1 MEIKEGYIPFLD
13 SKRKAISQ
21 NMVMY
26 DSIISFK
33 HWNLYKRSRYI
44 AIMMSMIYIFLI

>member
-13 SKRKAISQ
+13 SKRKAIPQ

-33 HWNLYKRSRYI
+33 Q
-44 AIMMSMIYIFLI
+44 MSMIYIFLI